1 MGEVV
6 KLPKRKI
13 PVKRDIRNKGFPDA
27 VADPHL
33 RAALLTLYENDEHLA
48 RAAKL
53 NLMEVCKRLETLEA
67 IVFAQSILIAELR
80 GRPLTPK
87 QQAKLSRIL
96 KYRGNRKINL
106 D

>member
-1 MGEVV
+1 
-6 KLPKRKI
+6 
-13 PVKRDIRNKGFPDA
+13 
-27 VADPHL
+27 
-33 RAALLTLYENDEHLA
+33 
-48 RAAKL
+48 
-53 NLMEVCKRLETLEA
+53 MEVCKRLETLEA

-96 KYRGNRKINL
+96 KYRGKRTINL